1 MERGARWMEGE
12 RGARC
17 EMAALLQA
25 LAVLC
30 ASLALSDPGWLLLR
44 VDGEQLVYGASYILH
59 HGFNFTETGTH
70 QLLHKTGLYILA
82 LMAFCCYVNILI
94 GSFAFMLD
102 FVRIRSLGI
111 ISTILHFITVVSSA
125 ASVVLCSYLYVLL
138 RDEVHFQAM
147 KPPVNY
153 VRMGDSFYFAIFT
166 FLASICA
173 ALLSCCARKYRRDAD
188 TENPVFGT
196 DVTTPLLQDSESP
209 DTPGEYG

>member
-1 MERGARWMEGE
+1 MERRDAGMERE

-17 EMAALLQA
+17 EMAALMQA

-30 ASLALSDPGWLLLR
+30 ACLALSDPAWLLLR
-44 VDGEQLVYGASYILH
+44 VDDEQLVYGASYIIH
-59 HGFNFTETGTH
+59 HGFNFTESGTH

-102 FVRIRSLGI
+102 FLRFRSVGVK

-125 ASVVLCSYLYVLL
+125 TSVALCSYLYVLL

-147 KPPVNY
+147 KPPINFVKL
-153 VRMGDSFYFAIFT
+153 GESFYFAILS
-166 FLASICA
+166 FLAAVCA
-173 ALLSCCARKYRRDAD
+173 TLLSCCAWKYRRDYD
-188 TENPVFGT
+188 PVSGTE
-196 DVTTPLLQDSESP
+196 VTTPLLQDSESP
-209 DTPGEYG
+209 DTPAEYG